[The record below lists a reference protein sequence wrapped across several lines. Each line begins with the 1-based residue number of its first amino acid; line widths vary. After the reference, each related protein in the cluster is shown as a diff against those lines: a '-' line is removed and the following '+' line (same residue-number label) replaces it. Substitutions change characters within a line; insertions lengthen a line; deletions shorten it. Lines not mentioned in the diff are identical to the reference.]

1 MKRPAPAGFPP
12 CCGPHGRGA
21 SMIPAP
27 ATAPGPGLA
36 AGSGNRAG
44 VVGRGCFSFFGLSRA
59 AFILD
64 TRQGAAV
71 KRGATMFRSPTDL
84 VNYIKENYPEVTD
97 HRIDDDHWDLECT
110 QCKVTRGFQVIRRDI
125 SGVDNARRYGG
136 AIAFK
141 EDFYAPHTYLFCCPV
156 CKAFKQWIVFRIQ
169 LPTDEAGKSKG
180 HYFRVTSL
188 PSEGL
193 EDIDE
198 LPIDPPSLR
207 TAYRQAIR
215 AMDAN
220 AHLAAAAMFRRAL
233 QVITRDLLG
242 AKPGNL
248 ANELNGVVGK
258 AYNGVVVTN
267 NFAKVGYIIKEA
279 GNQGRIPTKT
289 LTF

>member
-1 MKRPAPAGFPP
+1 
-12 CCGPHGRGA
+12 
-21 SMIPAP
+21 
-27 ATAPGPGLA
+27 
-36 AGSGNRAG
+36 
-44 VVGRGCFSFFGLSRA
+44 
-59 AFILD
+59 
-64 TRQGAAV
+64 
-71 KRGATMFRSPTDL
+71 MFQNATDL
-84 VNYIKENYPEVTD
+84 RNYIQENYPEVTD
-97 HRIDDDHWDLECT
+97 QRIDDDHWDLECT
-110 QCKVTRGFQVIRRDI
+110 YCKVTRGFQVIRRDI
-125 SGVDNARRYGG
+125 SGTDNARRYGG

-141 EDFYAPHTYLFCCPV
+141 EDLYAPHTYWFSCPV

-169 LPTDEAGKSKG
+169 LPTGEQGKLEY
-180 HYFRVTSL
+180 HYFRLTSL

-198 LPIDPPSLR
+198 LPTDPPSLR

-248 ANELNGVVGK
+248 ANELNAVVGK
-258 AYNGVVVTN
+258 TYNGVVVKN

-279 GNQGRIPTKT
+279 GNQGAHPDQDPDLLEFTWQDAQDLREIFLELVRDLFIVPAVVQKAKDEF
-289 LTF
+289 LARRKIVPKP